1 MLVILLINLIC
12 AALAPA
18 QRCAVSGFVF
28 APPNK
33 DLDSSPLWSP
43 PEKTF
48 RLNVV
53 FFCLCQ
59 SFHCLFSFILPL
71 PSSLPYSPQR
81 CNRMHLFLYFS
92 FTIQERKKVQI
103 TSFVPTFKCRLV
115 RKTCGFGKL
124 NISQIW
130 LTPYGLMNK
139 HIPSPQLTVCWFRF
153 RMVFI
158 CVCICL
164 SE

>member
-18 QRCAVSGFVF
+18 QRCAVSEFVF
-28 APPNK
+28 TPPNK
-33 DLDSSPLWSP
+33 DLDSSPLRSP

-71 PSSLPYSPQR
+71 PSSLPYAPQR
-81 CNRMHLFLYFS
+81 CNRMHLYLYFS
-92 FTIQERKKVQI
+92 FTDSKKVQI
-103 TSFVPTFKCRLV
+103 NSFVPTFKSRLE
-115 RKTCGFGKL
+115 KYLWIQKAKYFL
-124 NISQIW
+124 N
-130 LTPYGLMNK
+130 LVNTL
-139 HIPSPQLTVCWFRF
+139 WFNTF
-153 RMVFI
+153 RHR
-158 CVCICL
+158 
-164 SE
+164 S